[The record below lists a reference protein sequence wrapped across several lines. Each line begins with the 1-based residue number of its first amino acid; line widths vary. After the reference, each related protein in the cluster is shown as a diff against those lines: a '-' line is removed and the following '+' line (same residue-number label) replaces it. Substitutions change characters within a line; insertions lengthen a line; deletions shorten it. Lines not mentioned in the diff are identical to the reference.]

1 MNHNKLV
8 VKGAREHNLKGI
20 NLEIPRNGLVVI
32 TGLSGSGKSSLA
44 FDTIYAEGQRRYVE
58 SLSPYARQF
67 LGVMEK
73 PDVDVIE
80 GLSPAVS
87 IEQRKVTHN
96 PRSTVGTITEIYD
109 YLRLLF
115 ARVGD
120 PYCYN
125 CGSPITRQSVDQI
138 VNTIL
143 LTAREKRILVLSP
156 LVRGKK
162 GEYRELFQQLKGEG
176 FVRIRVDDIIYD
188 VNKPPSLS
196 KGKRHNIE
204 LVVDRLQGL
213 ERFRSRIADSV
224 EIALRMGSGVMQ
236 VSQEKTGKDLDGK
249 PAEDLIFSEKYA
261 CVKCEISYPEIEPRI
276 FSFNSPYGAC
286 PGCDGI
292 GEKHEVDVDLLVE
305 DPAKTLLEG
314 AIEPWGKPSGYLR
327 DTILPSL
334 ALHYGFNLDTPWK
347 ELSCEV
353 RDVIIYGS
361 SDEEIKFEYRKGD
374 HIWVYR
380 QAFKG
385 VVARL
390 RRKFNDTAS
399 NRVREQIGSYIRR
412 AKCNSCMGG
421 RLKPE
426 SLAVKIDGM
435 TIAEVTAMS
444 IKASLE
450 FFRSYEPEGNR
461 QEIARPILRGI
472 MERLEFL
479 VEVGLDYLTLD
490 RQASTL
496 AGGESQRIRLATQI
510 GTNLVGVL
518 YILDEPSIGLHYRD
532 NENLL
537 KTLSRLK
544 DLGNTI
550 IVVEHDDGI
559 IRSADYIIDLGP
571 GAGVKGG
578 KVVAVGT
585 PSDITKNQRS
595 LTGKYLSGKLSIPIS
610 HERREGNGQVIVV
623 SGAREHNLKDI
634 EVVFPLGLF
643 ICICGVSGSGK
654 STLVND
660 ILYRALAA
668 HFHKSKLKPGKHDRI
683 EGLEQIDKVI
693 EIDQSPIGRT
703 PRSNPAT
710 YTGVFTPIRDFFSML
725 PESRIRGYSKGRF
738 SFNVKG
744 GRCEACKGEGL
755 VKVEMHFLPDVYVS
769 CELCRGRRYNRETL
783 DVTYKGRSI
792 ADVLDMT
799 VDEALEFFKNIPM
812 MRRRLGVLS
821 DVGLGYIRL
830 GQAATTLSGGEA
842 QRVKLSSELSKVSTG
857 KTLYILDEP
866 TTGLHFDD
874 VRVLLKVLHALVDKG
889 NTVVVIEHN
898 LEVVKTADHIIDLG
912 PEGGDDGGRIVAAG
926 PPEEVAG
933 EQGSYTGS
941 YLRYVLKGE
950 SWRGKGEL

>member
-1 MNHNKLV
+1 MNHNNLI
-8 VKGAREHNLKGI
+8 VKGAREHNLKDV
-20 NLEIPRNGLVVI
+20 NLEVPRNSFIVI

-44 FDTIYAEGQRRYVE
+44 FDTLYAEGQRRYVE

-87 IEQRKVTHN
+87 IEQRKAAHN

-120 PYCYN
+120 PYCYK

-138 VNTIL
+138 VDTIL
-143 LTAREKRILVLSP
+143 TAAEGKQILVLSP

-162 GEYRELFQQLKGEG
+162 GEYRELFQQLKGAG
-176 FVRIRVDDIIYD
+176 FVRIRVDGVIYD
-188 VNKPPSLS
+188 VNNPPDLS
-196 KGKRHNIE
+196 KGKRHHIE
-204 LVVDRLQGL
+204 LVVDRLRVE

-224 EIALRMGSGVMQ
+224 EVALRMGSGTVQ
-236 VSQEKTGKDLDGK
+236 VSPGDSGKGRSRSST
-249 PAEDLIFSEKYA
+249 EDFIFSERYA

-286 PGCDGI
+286 PECDGLGI
-292 GEKHEVDVDLLVE
+292 KHEVDPELLVE
-305 DPAKTLLEG
+305 DPSKSLLEG
-314 AIEPWGKPSGYLR
+314 VIQPWGKPAGYLK
-327 DTILPSL
+327 DTVLPSL
-334 ALHYGFNLDTPWK
+334 ARHYGFDLDTSWG
-347 ELSCEV
+347 ELPPHV
-353 RDVIIYGS
+353 KDVIFYGS
-361 SDEEIKFEYRKGD
+361 SGQEITFEYRRGE
-374 HIWVYR
+374 HVWNYR
-380 QAFKG
+380 QPFRG
-385 VVARL
+385 IISRL
-390 RRKFNDTAS
+390 KRRYDETTS
-399 NRVREQIGSYIRR
+399 SRVREQIGASMRLTR
-412 AKCNSCMGG
+412 CAVCRGD

-426 SLAVKIDGM
+426 SLSVKLDGK
-435 TIAEVTAMS
+435 TIADVAALS
-444 IKASLE
+444 IKEAVA
-450 FFRSYEPEGNR
+450 FFRSYRPGGSR
-461 QEIARPILRGI
+461 REIARPILRGI
-472 MERLEFL
+472 VERLEFL
-479 VEVGLDYLTLD
+479 VEVGLSYLTLD

-537 KTLSRLK
+537 KTLKRLR

-550 IVVEHDDGI
+550 VVVEHDDGI
-559 IRSADYIIDLGP
+559 IRSADYIVDLGP
-571 GAGVKGG
+571 GAGVRGG
-578 KVVAVGT
+578 EVVAAGI
-585 PSDITKNQRS
+585 PADILKNKKS
-595 LTGKYLSGKLSIPIS
+595 MTGRYLSGDLSIPVPVK
-610 HERREGNGQVIVV
+610 RRVGNGHVIVV

-634 EVVFPLGLF
+634 DVSFPLGLF

-660 ILYRALAA
+660 ILYRALAR
-668 HFHKSKLKPGKHDRI
+668 HFNRSKIAPGKHDGI
-683 EGLEQIDKVI
+683 GGLEYVDKVI

-710 YTGVFTPIRDFFSML
+710 YTGVLTPIRDFFSML
-725 PESRIRGYSKGRF
+725 PESRIRGYAKGRF

-744 GRCEACKGEGL
+744 GRCEACRGEGL
-755 VKVEMHFLPDVYVS
+755 VKVEMHFLADVYVP

-799 VDEALEFFKNIPM
+799 VSEARVFFKNIPTIY
-812 MRRRLGVLS
+812 RRLEVLS
-821 DVGLGYIRL
+821 EVGLGYIRL
-830 GQAATTLSGGEA
+830 GQPATTLSGGEA
-842 QRVKLSSELSKVSTG
+842 QRVKLSSELSRVSTG
-857 KTLYILDEP
+857 RTLYILDEP

-874 VRVLLKVLHALVDKG
+874 VRVLLNVLHALVDRG
-889 NTVVVIEHN
+889 NTVIVIEHN
-898 LEVVKTADHIIDLG
+898 LEVVKTADYIIDLG
-912 PEGGDDGGRIVAAG
+912 PEGGDEGGRVVVAGTPEIVARD
-926 PPEEVAG
+926 P
-933 EQGSYTGS
+933 GSYTGY
-941 YLRYVLKGE
+941 YLSQVLKTNSE
-950 SWRGKGEL
+950 HIPRG